1 LLVLGWVGVAH
12 VAEKLWRKGGNSW
25 KHTLW
30 SRVYGVAYAKSVG
43 IVETDNCNPNEK
55 ASEHNLRLIQ
65 QTALREKRQRD
76 KYDNFLNL
84 LVL

>member
-1 LLVLGWVGVAH
+1 MLGLNNFYYLHSAFTQKFIKTLYELLVLGRVGVTH

-43 IVETDNCNPNEK
+43 IVETDNCSSNEK
-55 ASEHNLRLIQ
+55 SSEQ
-65 QTALREKRQRD
+65 S
-76 KYDNFLNL
+76 
-84 LVL
+84 